1 MLLGGDEEAGAAGV
15 ARGRSVARGVVLA
28 RDLVNEPAAGKAPEV
43 MAEKAAGLHPSIEV
57 EVLDENQA
65 AARGFGGLMAVSA
78 GAARPPRMV
87 LLRYRP
93 EGAAA
98 SLAIVGKGIVFDSGG
113 LSLKTMAAMETM
125 KTDMAGAAAVYGA
138 MLSIAGLGVSVN
150 VFGVTPLTENMPGG
164 AAQRPGDVMTAY
176 NGKTIEV
183 LNTDAE
189 GRLILADGLALAAES
204 EPDLLVDV
212 ATLTGACKVALGP
225 KIAGALGTH
234 DAVASLLAAARFAG
248 EKVWQLPLEQEYR
261 SQLDST
267 VADMKNV
274 GERWGGAIIAA
285 LLLEEFTATRPWV
298 HLDMAG
304 PARADKD
311 EHYISQGGT
320 GFGVRTLVALAEQ
333 LGSP

>member
-1 MLLGGDEEAGAAGV
+1 M
-15 ARGRSVARGVVLA
+15 
-28 RDLVNEPAAGKAPEV
+28 
-43 MAEKAAGLHPSIEV
+43 
-57 EVLDENQA
+57 
-65 AARGFGGLMAVSA
+65 
-78 GAARPPRMV
+78 
-87 LLRYRP
+87 
-93 EGAAA
+93 
-98 SLAIVGKGIVFDSGG
+98 
-113 LSLKTMAAMETM
+113 
-125 KTDMAGAAAVYGA
+125 
-138 MLSIAGLGVSVN
+138 
-150 VFGVTPLTENMPGG
+150 
-164 AAQRPGDVMTAY
+164 
-176 NGKTIEV
+176 
-183 LNTDAE
+183 
-189 GRLILADGLALAAES
+189 
-204 EPDLLVDV
+204 
-212 ATLTGACKVALGP
+212 
-225 KIAGALGTH
+225 LGTH

-248 EKVWQLPLEQEYR
+248 EKVWELPLEQEYR